1 MKILKLITIIL
12 MAYFYISVGIKH
24 FTEPEWFLQIYPPFL
39 PFWLA
44 AVYISGFF
52 EVLFGIMLLIP
63 KTRYYAGWGLIA
75 LLIAVFPA
83 NIYLAYTKGA
93 AMDISAA
100 VAWGRLPFQALFI
113 GLAYWH
119 SKDVWKTIK

>member
-39 PFWLA
+39 PFGLA

-83 NIYLAYTKGA
+83 NIYLAYTNGA
-93 AMDISAA
+93 AMDIPAA
-100 VAWGRLPFQALFI
+100 TAWGRLPFQALFI
-113 GLAYWH
+113 ALAYWH
-119 SKDVWKTIK
+119 SKDA

>member
-1 MKILKLITIIL
+1 MKLLKLIAIL
-12 MAYFYISVGIKH
+12 IMAYFYISVGIKH

-39 PFWLA
+39 PFGLA
-44 AVYISGFF
+44 AVYVSGFF

-83 NIYLAYTKGA
+83 NIYLAYTNGA
-93 AMDISAA
+93 AMDIPAA
-100 VAWGRLPFQALFI
+100 AAWGRLPFQALFI

-119 SKDVWKTIK
+119 SKDV

>member
-1 MKILKLITIIL
+1 MKLLKLITILI

-39 PFWLA
+39 PFGLA

-63 KTRYYAGWGLIA
+63 KTRYYAGWGLIG

-83 NIYLAYTKGA
+83 NIYLAYTNGA

-100 VAWGRLPFQALFI
+100 TAWGRLPFQALFI
-113 GLAYWH
+113 ALAYWH
-119 SKDVWKTIK
+119 SKDV

>member
-1 MKILKLITIIL
+1 MKIFKLITIVI
-12 MAYFYISVGIKH
+12 MAYFYINVGIKH

-39 PFWLA
+39 PFGLA

-63 KTRYYAGWGLIA
+63 KTRYYAGWGLIV

-83 NIYLAYTKGA
+83 NIYLAYTNVA
-93 AMDISAA
+93 AMDISAT
-100 VAWGRLPFQALFI
+100 VACGRLPFQALFI

-119 SKDVWKTIK
+119 SKDV

>member
-12 MAYFYISVGIKH
+12 MAYFYISTGIKH

-39 PFWLA
+39 PFGLA

-83 NIYLAYTKGA
+83 NIYLAYTNGA

-119 SKDVWKTIK
+119 SKDV

>member
-1 MKILKLITIIL
+1 MKLFKLITIVI

-39 PFWLA
+39 PFGLA

-83 NIYLAYTKGA
+83 NIYLAYTNGA

-113 GLAYWH
+113 ALAYWH
-119 SKDVWKTIK
+119 SKDV

>member
-39 PFWLA
+39 PFGLA
-44 AVYISGFF
+44 AVYVSGFF

-83 NIYLAYTKGA
+83 NIYLAYTNGA
-93 AMDISAA
+93 AMDFSAA

-119 SKDVWKTIK
+119 SKDV

>member
-1 MKILKLITIIL
+1 MKIFKLITIVI
-12 MAYFYISVGIKH
+12 MAYFYINVGIKH

-39 PFWLA
+39 PFGLA

-83 NIYLAYTKGA
+83 NIYLAYTNGA

-119 SKDVWKTIK
+119 SKDV

>member
-1 MKILKLITIIL
+1 MKLLKLITILI

-39 PFWLA
+39 PFGLA
-44 AVYISGFF
+44 AVYVSGFF

-63 KTRYYAGWGLIA
+63 KTRYYAGWGLIG

-83 NIYLAYTKGA
+83 NIYLAYTNGA
-93 AMDISAA
+93 AMDISAT

-119 SKDVWKTIK
+119 SEDV

>member
-1 MKILKLITIIL
+1 MKIFKLITIIL

-24 FTEPEWFLQIYPPFL
+24 FIDPDWFLQIYPPFL
-39 PFWLA
+39 PFGLA

-52 EVLFGIMLLIP
+52 EVLFGAMLLIP

-83 NIYLAYTKGA
+83 NIYLAYTNGA

-100 VAWGRLPFQALFI
+100 TAWGRLPFQALFI
-113 GLAYWH
+113 ALAYLSLIH
-119 SKDVWKTIK
+119 I

>member
-1 MKILKLITIIL
+1 MKIFKLITIIL

-24 FTEPEWFLQIYPPFL
+24 FIDPDWFLQIYPPFL
-39 PFWLA
+39 PFGLA

-52 EVLFGIMLLIP
+52 EVLFGAMLLIP

-83 NIYLAYTKGA
+83 NIYLAYTNGA
-93 AMDISAA
+93 AMSISAA
-100 VAWGRLPFQALFI
+100 TAWGRLPFQALFI
-113 GLAYWH
+113 ALAYWH
-119 SKDVWKTIK
+119 SKDV

>member
-1 MKILKLITIIL
+1 MKIFKLITIIL

-24 FTEPEWFLQIYPPFL
+24 FIDPDWFLQIYPPFL
-39 PFWLA
+39 PFGLA

-52 EVLFGIMLLIP
+52 EVLFGAMLLIP

-83 NIYLAYTKGA
+83 NIYLAYTNGA
-93 AMDISAA
+93 AMDISPAT
-100 VAWGRLPFQALFI
+100 AWGRLPFQALFI
-113 GLAYWH
+113 ALAYWH
-119 SKDVWKTIK
+119 SKDV

>member
-1 MKILKLITIIL
+1 MKLLKLITILI

-39 PFWLA
+39 PFGLA
-44 AVYISGFF
+44 AVYVSGFF

-83 NIYLAYTKGA
+83 NIYLAYTNGA
-93 AMDISAA
+93 AMDIPAA
-100 VAWGRLPFQALFI
+100 AAWGRLPFQALFI

-119 SKDVWKTIK
+119 SKDV

>member
-39 PFWLA
+39 PFGLA

-63 KTRYYAGWGLIA
+63 KTRYYACWGLIV

-83 NIYLAYTKGA
+83 NIYLAYTNGA

-119 SKDVWKTIK
+119 SKDV

>member
-1 MKILKLITIIL
+1 MKLFKLITIAI
-12 MAYFYISVGIKH
+12 MAYFYINVGIKH

-39 PFWLA
+39 PFGLA

-83 NIYLAYTKGA
+83 NIYLAYTNGA
-93 AMDISAA
+93 AMDIPAA
-100 VAWGRLPFQALFI
+100 AAWGRLPFQALFI

-119 SKDVWKTIK
+119 SKDV

>member
-1 MKILKLITIIL
+1 MKLLKLITILI

-39 PFWLA
+39 PFGLA
-44 AVYISGFF
+44 AVYVSGFF

-83 NIYLAYTKGA
+83 NIYLAYTNGA
-93 AMDISAA
+93 AMDIPAA

-119 SKDVWKTIK
+119 SKDV

>member
-39 PFWLA
+39 PFGLA

-83 NIYLAYTKGA
+83 NIYLAYTNGA
-93 AMDISAA
+93 AMDIPAA
-100 VAWGRLPFQALFI
+100 AAWGRLPFQALFI

-119 SKDVWKTIK
+119 SKDV

>member
-39 PFWLA
+39 PFGLA
-44 AVYISGFF
+44 AVYVSGFF

-83 NIYLAYTKGA
+83 NIYLAYTNGA
-93 AMDISAA
+93 AMDIPAA
-100 VAWGRLPFQALFI
+100 AAWGRLPFQALFI

-119 SKDVWKTIK
+119 SKDV

>member
-1 MKILKLITIIL
+1 MKIFKLITIIL

-24 FTEPEWFLQIYPPFL
+24 FIDTDRFLQIYPPFL
-39 PFWLA
+39 KFGLA

-52 EVLFGIMLLIP
+52 EVLFGAMLLIP

-83 NIYLAYTKGA
+83 NIYLAYTNGA

-100 VAWGRLPFQALFI
+100 TAWGRLPFQALFI
-113 GLAYWH
+113 ALAYWH
-119 SKDVWKTIK
+119 SKDV

>member
-1 MKILKLITIIL
+1 MKIFKLITIII

-39 PFWLA
+39 PFGLA

-83 NIYLAYTKGA
+83 NIYLAYTNGA
-93 AMDISAA
+93 AMDIPAA
-100 VAWGRLPFQALFI
+100 AAWGRLPFQALFI

-119 SKDVWKTIK
+119 SKDV

>member
-12 MAYFYISVGIKH
+12 MAYFYINVGIKH

-39 PFWLA
+39 PFGLA
-44 AVYISGFF
+44 AVYVSGFF

-83 NIYLAYTKGA
+83 NIYLAYTNGA

-119 SKDVWKTIK
+119 SKDV

>member
-39 PFWLA
+39 PFGLA
-44 AVYISGFF
+44 AVYVSGFF

-63 KTRYYAGWGLIA
+63 KTRYYAGWGLIG

-83 NIYLAYTKGA
+83 NIYLAYTNGA

-100 VAWGRLPFQALFI
+100 AAWGRLPFQALFI

-119 SKDVWKTIK
+119 SKDV

>member
-1 MKILKLITIIL
+1 MKIFKLITIVI
-12 MAYFYISVGIKH
+12 MAYFYINVGIKH

-39 PFWLA
+39 PFGLA

-63 KTRYYAGWGLIA
+63 KTRYYAGWGLIV

-83 NIYLAYTKGA
+83 NIYLAYTNGA
-93 AMDISAA
+93 AMDISAT

-119 SKDVWKTIK
+119 SKDV

>member
-1 MKILKLITIIL
+1 MKLFKLITIVI

-39 PFWLA
+39 PFGLS

-83 NIYLAYTKGA
+83 NIYLAYTNGA

-119 SKDVWKTIK
+119 SKDV

>member
-1 MKILKLITIIL
+1 MKLLKLITILI

-39 PFWLA
+39 PFGLA

-83 NIYLAYTKGA
+83 NIYLAYTNGA

-100 VAWGRLPFQALFI
+100 TAWGRLPFQALFI
-113 GLAYWH
+113 ALAYWH
-119 SKDVWKTIK
+119 SKDV

>member
-1 MKILKLITIIL
+1 MKLFKLITIVI

-39 PFWLA
+39 PFGLS

-63 KTRYYAGWGLIA
+63 KTRYYAGWGLIV

-83 NIYLAYTKGA
+83 NIYLAYTNGA

-100 VAWGRLPFQALFI
+100 LAWGRLPFQALFI

-119 SKDVWKTIK
+119 SKDV

>member
-39 PFWLA
+39 PFGLA
-44 AVYISGFF
+44 AVYVSGFF

-83 NIYLAYTKGA
+83 NIYLAYTNGA

-119 SKDVWKTIK
+119 SKDV

>member
-1 MKILKLITIIL
+1 MKLLKLITILI

-39 PFWLA
+39 PFGLA
-44 AVYISGFF
+44 AVYVSGFF

-63 KTRYYAGWGLIA
+63 KTRYYAGWGLIV

-83 NIYLAYTKGA
+83 NIYLAYTNGA

-119 SKDVWKTIK
+119 SKDV

>member
-24 FTEPEWFLQIYPPFL
+24 FIDPDWFLQIYPPFL
-39 PFWLA
+39 PFGLA

-52 EVLFGIMLLIP
+52 EVLFGAMLLIP

-83 NIYLAYTKGA
+83 NIYLAYTNGA

-119 SKDVWKTIK
+119 SKDV